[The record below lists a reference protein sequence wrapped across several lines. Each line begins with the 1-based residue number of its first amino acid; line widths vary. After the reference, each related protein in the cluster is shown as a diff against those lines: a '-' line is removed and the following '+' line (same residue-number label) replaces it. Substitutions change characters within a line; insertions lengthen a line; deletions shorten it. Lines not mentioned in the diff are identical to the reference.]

1 LHKQIPPAPWFG
13 GVQGSAL
20 QVCCSAA
27 DLADTLL
34 IIAEN
39 SILFVF
45 RIGKKIMFQA
55 IGYERW
61 RNIDLTGQIA
71 SIS

>member
-1 LHKQIPPAPWFG
+1 MAIIVITNYIHTYIHVL
-13 GVQGSAL
+13 
-20 QVCCSAA
+20 
-27 DLADTLL
+27 
-34 IIAEN
+34 IAEN

-45 RIGKKIMFQA
+45 RIGKNLMFQA

-71 SIS
+71 YIS